1 MPQHHMVI
9 PHYMGISREMDVEK
23 KNVEKKYKDSKE
35 IDSFS
40 SRSSFQDIPLLLP
53 QEPDG
58 LDSPNEE
65 SKLNSSVNLLDQPT
79 RANKSISF
87 SFRKSKTEP
96 VLDMPMKGFVDDLDT
111 LDLKGKM
118 SSDVM
123 AQPGMR
129 MSHREWWETQERGNQ
144 VLSADETGQVGPCI
158 PCRCQ
163 VGYNLE
169 GV

>member
-1 MPQHHMVI
+1 M
-9 PHYMGISREMDVEK
+9 EAEK
-23 KNVEKKYKDSKE
+23 KNFENNYKDINK

-40 SRSSFQDIPLLLP
+40 SRSSFQDLPLLLP

-58 LDSPNEE
+58 LDSSNGE
-65 SKLNSSVNLLDQPT
+65 SRVNGFNSSVNILDQTT
-79 RANKSISF
+79 RASKSISF
-87 SFRKSKTEP
+87 PFRKSKIEP
-96 VLDMPMKGFVDDLDT
+96 VPDMQMKGFVDDLDT
-111 LDLKGKM
+111 LDLKGK

-123 AQPGMR
+123 AQPGMKT
-129 MSHREWWETQERGNQ
+129 SGGEWWETQERGNQ
-144 VLSADETGQVGPCI
+144 VLSTDETGQVGPCI

>member
-9 PHYMGISREMDVEK
+9 PHYMGMCREMDVEK
-23 KNVEKKYKDSKE
+23 KNVEKKYKIKQL
-35 IDSFS
+35 DSFS

-53 QEPDG
+53 QDPDG
-58 LDSPNEE
+58 LESSNEE
-65 SKLNSSVNLLDQPT
+65 SKLNGFDSSVSLLEQPT
-79 RANKSISF
+79 RVSRSISF

-96 VLDMPMKGFVDDLDT
+96 VPDMPMKGFVDDLDT

-129 MSHREWWETQERGNQ
+129 TSDREWWETQERGNQ
-144 VLSADETGQVGPCI
+144 VLSVDETGQVGPCI

-163 VGYNLE
+163 VG
-169 GV
+169 